1 MRYFFISCLLLV
13 FICSTITADELQSL
27 NNRLQIAIERLETS
41 LKETAS
47 ERNSLKENLQI
58 VSDENEK
65 QGNLL
70 KEREKQLD
78 EWEKRSVEEMREN
91 EKLRNASESLEASTK
106 ELTDTYE
113 SEIRGLKI
121 KLVVIGV
128 VAMVTTA
135 VLLIK
140 AFPRATAHD

>member
-1 MRYFFISCLLLV
+1 LSE
-13 FICSTITADELQSL
+13 IT
-27 NNRLQIAIERLETS
+27 
-41 LKETAS
+41 S

-78 EWEKRSVEEMREN
+78 EWQRRSVEEMQEN
-91 EKLRNASESLEASTK
+91 EKLRNASASLEASTK
-106 ELTDTYE
+106 ELTNTYE

-121 KLVVIGV
+121 KLVVVGA
-128 VAMVTTA
+128 VAIITAA

-140 AFPRATAHD
+140 AFPQGDGS